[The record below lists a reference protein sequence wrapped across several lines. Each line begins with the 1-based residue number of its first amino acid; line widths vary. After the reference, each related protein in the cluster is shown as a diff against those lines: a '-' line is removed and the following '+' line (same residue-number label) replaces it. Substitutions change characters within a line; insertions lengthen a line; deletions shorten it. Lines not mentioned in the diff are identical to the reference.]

1 MSKAFTTLFLLLLTT
16 ICTEAQDTLRI
27 MSYNIRNCRGLDN
40 IYDIQRTAD
49 VIRNSDADI
58 IAIQEVDSVTR
69 RSKGVDIADTLAI
82 LCKMHAY
89 YSTAIEYDGGK
100 YGVAI
105 LSRKKAIATYRAALP
120 GREEK
125 RTILI
130 AEYPELTFACTHLS
144 LNEEDRM
151 ASLEII
157 DSIAKEYKKPFI
169 IAGDLNDN
177 PQSPFI
183 KELSRN
189 WKIIAPNEE
198 PTFPADKPNVTIDY
212 IAAIK
217 ECERD
222 IESVDSK
229 VIEEP
234 TVSDHRPIVTTIIT
248 KQE

>member
-169 IAGDLNDN
+169 IAGDLNDT

-217 ECERD
+217 ECEGD
-222 IESVDSK
+222 IESVYSK

>member
-157 DSIAKEYKKPFI
+157 DSIAKECKKPFI

-212 IAAIK
+212 IAVRQECKKSIK
-217 ECERD
+217 VFD
-222 IESVDSK
+222 AT

-234 TVSDHRPIVTTIIT
+234 TASDHRPIATTIII
-248 KQE
+248 KKR

>member
-169 IAGDLNDN
+169 IAGDLNDT

-222 IESVDSK
+222 IESVYSK

>member
-1 MSKAFTTLFLLLLTT
+1 MSKAFTALFLLLLTT

-27 MSYNIRNCRGLDN
+27 MSYNIRNSRGLDN

-157 DSIAKEYKKPFI
+157 DSIAKECKKPFI

-217 ECERD
+217 ECEKD

-234 TVSDHRPIVTTIIT
+234 TASDHRPIATTIII
-248 KQE
+248 KKR

>member
-1 MSKAFTTLFLLLLTT
+1 MSKAFTALFLLLLTT

-157 DSIAKEYKKPFI
+157 DSIAKECKKPFI

-234 TVSDHRPIVTTIIT
+234 TASDHRPIVTTIII
-248 KQE
+248 KKR

>member
-120 GREEK
+120 GHEEK

-169 IAGDLNDN
+169 IAGDLNDT

>member
-1 MSKAFTTLFLLLLTT
+1 MSKAFTALFLLLLTT

-157 DSIAKEYKKPFI
+157 DSIAKECKKPFI

-234 TVSDHRPIVTTIIT
+234 TVSDHRPIVTTIII
-248 KQE
+248 KKR

>member
-58 IAIQEVDSVTR
+58 IAIQEVDSVTC

-157 DSIAKEYKKPFI
+157 DSIAKECKKPFI

-212 IAAIK
+212 IAVRQECKKSIK
-217 ECERD
+217 VFD
-222 IESVDSK
+222 AT

-234 TVSDHRPIVTTIIT
+234 TASDHRPIATTIII
-248 KQE
+248 KKR

>member
-1 MSKAFTTLFLLLLTT
+1 MSKAFTALFLLLLTT
-16 ICTEAQDTLRI
+16 ISTEAQDTLRI

-157 DSIAKEYKKPFI
+157 DSIAKECKKPFI

-198 PTFPADKPNVTIDY
+198 PTFPADKPSVTIDY

-234 TVSDHRPIVTTIIT
+234 TASDHRPIATTIIT

>member
-1 MSKAFTTLFLLLLTT
+1 MSKAFTTLFLLLLT
-16 ICTEAQDTLRI
+16 ILSTEAQDTLRI
-27 MSYNIRNCRGLDN
+27 MSYNIRNCKGLDN
-40 IYDIQRTAD
+40 IHDIQRTAD

-157 DSIAKEYKKPFI
+157 DSIAKECKKPFI

-217 ECERD
+217 NYERD

-234 TVSDHRPIVTTIIT
+234 IASDHRPIATTIII
-248 KQE
+248 KKR

>member
-1 MSKAFTTLFLLLLTT
+1 MSKALTTLFLLLLT
-16 ICTEAQDTLRI
+16 ILSTEAQDTLRI
-27 MSYNIRNCRGLDN
+27 MSYNIRNCKGLDN
-40 IYDIQRTAD
+40 IHDIQRTAD
-49 VIRNSDADI
+49 VIRNSGADI

-157 DSIAKEYKKPFI
+157 DSIAKECKKPFI

-177 PQSPFI
+177 PQSPSI

-189 WKIIAPNEE
+189 WKFIAPNEE

-234 TVSDHRPIVTTIIT
+234 TASDHRPIATTIII
-248 KQE
+248 KKR

>member
-1 MSKAFTTLFLLLLTT
+1 MSKALTTLFLLLLT
-16 ICTEAQDTLRI
+16 ILSTEAQDTLRI
-27 MSYNIRNCRGLDN
+27 MSYNIRNCKGLDN

-49 VIRNSDADI
+49 VIRNSGADI

-151 ASLEII
+151 ASLDII
-157 DSIAKEYKKPFI
+157 DSIAKKSKKPFI

-183 KELSRN
+183 KGLSCN
-189 WKIIAPNEE
+189 WEIIAPNEE

-217 ECERD
+217 ECEGD

-234 TVSDHRPIVTTIIT
+234 TASDHRPIATTIII
-248 KQE
+248 KKR

>member
-69 RSKGVDIADTLAI
+69 RSKGVDIADTLAT

-157 DSIAKEYKKPFI
+157 DSIAKECKKPFI

-234 TVSDHRPIVTTIIT
+234 TVSDHRPIVTTIII
-248 KQE
+248 KKR

>member
-157 DSIAKEYKKPFI
+157 DSIAKECKKPFI

-234 TVSDHRPIVTTIIT
+234 TASDHRPIVSTIISRIR
-248 KQE
+248 

>member
-16 ICTEAQDTLRI
+16 ISTEAQDTLRI
-27 MSYNIRNCRGLDN
+27 MSYNIRNCKGLDN
-40 IYDIQRTAD
+40 IHGIKRTAD
-49 VIRNSDADI
+49 VIRNSGADI
-58 IAIQEVDSVTR
+58 IAIQEVDSITR

-105 LSRKKAIATYRAALP
+105 LSRKKAIATYRAVLP

-130 AEYPELTFACTHLS
+130 AEYPGLQFACTHLS
-144 LNEEDRM
+144 LNEEDRI

-157 DSIAKEYKKPFI
+157 DSIAMESKKPFI
-169 IAGDLNDN
+169 IAGDMNDT

-183 KELSRN
+183 KGLSRN

-198 PTFPADKPNVTIDY
+198 PTFPADKPSVTIDY
-212 IAAIK
+212 IAAKK
-217 ECERD
+217 ECGRE
-222 IESVDSK
+222 IKAVDSR

-234 TVSDHRPIVTTIIT
+234 TASDHRPIATTIII
-248 KQE
+248 KNR

>member
-1 MSKAFTTLFLLLLTT
+1 MSRTFALFFVLLSTVLNST
-16 ICTEAQDTLRI
+16 AQDTLRI
-27 MSYNIRNCRGLDN
+27 MSYNIRNCKGLDN
-40 IYDIQRTAD
+40 IHDIKRTAD
-49 VIRNSDADI
+49 VIRNSGADI

-130 AEYPELTFACTHLS
+130 AEYPGLQFACTHLS

-157 DSIAKEYKKPFI
+157 DSIAMESKKPFI
-169 IAGDLNDN
+169 IAGDMNDT

-183 KELSRN
+183 KGLSRN

-198 PTFPADKPNVTIDY
+198 PTFPADKPSVTIDY
-212 IAAIK
+212 IAAKK
-217 ECERD
+217 ECGRE
-222 IESVDSK
+222 IKAVDSR

-234 TVSDHRPIVTTIIT
+234 TASDHRPIATTIII
-248 KQE
+248 KKR

>member
-183 KELSRN
+183 KELSRS

-234 TVSDHRPIVTTIIT
+234 TVSDHRPIATTIII
-248 KQE
+248 KKR

>member
-89 YSTAIEYDGGK
+89 YNTAIEYDGGK

-130 AEYPELTFACTHLS
+130 AEYPEP
-144 LNEEDRM
+144 DVRM
-151 ASLEII
+151 
-157 DSIAKEYKKPFI
+157 YTP
-169 IAGDLNDN
+169 
-177 PQSPFI
+177 
-183 KELSRN
+183 
-189 WKIIAPNEE
+189 
-198 PTFPADKPNVTIDY
+198 VT
-212 IAAIK
+212 
-217 ECERD
+217 E
-222 IESVDSK
+222 
-229 VIEEP
+229 
-234 TVSDHRPIVTTIIT
+234 
-248 KQE
+248 

>member
-157 DSIAKEYKKPFI
+157 DSIAKECKKPFI

-234 TVSDHRPIVTTIIT
+234 TASDHRPIVSTIIT

>member
-1 MSKAFTTLFLLLLTT
+1 MSKAFTALFLLLLTT

-157 DSIAKEYKKPFI
+157 DSIAKECKKPFI

-198 PTFPADKPNVTIDY
+198 PTFPADKPSVTIDY

-229 VIEEP
+229 VIEEA

>member
-157 DSIAKEYKKPFI
+157 DSIAKECKKPFI

-198 PTFPADKPNVTIDY
+198 PTFPADKPSVTIDY
-212 IAAIK
+212 IAAKK
-217 ECERD
+217 ECGRE
-222 IESVDSK
+222 IKAVDSR
-229 VIEEP
+229 VFEEP
-234 TVSDHRPIVTTIIT
+234 TASDHRPIATTIII
-248 KQE
+248 KKR

>member
-169 IAGDLNDN
+169 IAGDLNDT

>member
-169 IAGDLNDN
+169 IAGDLNDA

-183 KELSRN
+183 KELSRS

-234 TVSDHRPIVTTIIT
+234 TVSDHRPIATTIII
-248 KQE
+248 KKR

>member
-1 MSKAFTTLFLLLLTT
+1 MNKALTTLLLLLLATLS
-16 ICTEAQDTLRI
+16 TEAQDTLRI
-27 MSYNIRNCRGLDN
+27 MSYNIRNCKGLDN

-49 VIRNSDADI
+49 VIRNSGADI

-69 RSKGVDIADTLAI
+69 RSKGIDVADTLAT
-82 LCKMHAY
+82 LCNMHAY

-151 ASLEII
+151 ASLDII
-157 DSIAKEYKKPFI
+157 DSIAKKSKKPFI
-169 IAGDLNDN
+169 IAGDMNDN

-189 WKIIAPNEE
+189 WEIIAPNKE
-198 PTFPADKPNVTIDY
+198 PTFPADKPSVTIDY
-212 IAAIK
+212 IAARHKRKKSIK
-217 ECERD
+217 V
-222 IESVDSK
+222 IDSK
-229 VIEEP
+229 VIEES
-234 TVSDHRPIVTTIIT
+234 TASDHRPIATTIIVG
-248 KQE
+248 KR

>member
-16 ICTEAQDTLRI
+16 ISTEAQDTLRI

-49 VIRNSDADI
+49 VIRNCDADI

-157 DSIAKEYKKPFI
+157 DSIAKECKKPFI

-234 TVSDHRPIVTTIIT
+234 TASDHRPIATTIII
-248 KQE
+248 KKR

>member
-1 MSKAFTTLFLLLLTT
+1 MSKAFTTLFLLLLT
-16 ICTEAQDTLRI
+16 ILSTEAQDTLRI
-27 MSYNIRNCRGLDN
+27 MSYNIRNCKGLDN

-58 IAIQEVDSVTR
+58 IAIQEVDSVTS

-130 AEYPELTFACTHLS
+130 AEYPKLTFACTHLS

-157 DSIAKEYKKPFI
+157 DSIAKECKKPFI

-198 PTFPADKPNVTIDY
+198 PTFPADEPNVTIDY

-234 TVSDHRPIVTTIIT
+234 TASDHRPIATTIII
-248 KQE
+248 KKR

>member
-58 IAIQEVDSVTR
+58 IAIQEVDSVTC

-169 IAGDLNDN
+169 IAGDLNDT

>member
-1 MSKAFTTLFLLLLTT
+1 MNKALTTLFILLLTT
-16 ICTEAQDTLRI
+16 ISTEAQDTLRI
-27 MSYNIRNCRGLDN
+27 MSYNIRNCKGLDN

-49 VIRNSDADI
+49 VIRNSGADI
-58 IAIQEVDSVTR
+58 IAIQEVDSLTR
-69 RSKGVDIADTLAI
+69 RSKGIDVADTLAI
-82 LCKMHAY
+82 LCNMHAY
-89 YSTAIEYDGGK
+89 YSAAIEHDSGK

-105 LSRKKAIATYRAALP
+105 LSRKKAKATYRTALP

-130 AEYPELTFACTHLS
+130 AEYPELSFACTHLS

-151 ASLEII
+151 TSIEII
-157 DSIAKEYKKPFI
+157 DSIAKDSRKPFI

-177 PQSPFI
+177 PRSPFI

-198 PTFPADKPNVTIDY
+198 PTFPADKPSVTIDY
-212 IAAIK
+212 IAARHKHKKSIK
-217 ECERD
+217 V
-222 IESVDSK
+222 IDST

-234 TVSDHRPIVTTIIT
+234 TASDHRPIATTIII
-248 KQE
+248 EHR

>member
-49 VIRNSDADI
+49 VIRNCDADI

-157 DSIAKEYKKPFI
+157 DSIAKECKKPFI

-234 TVSDHRPIVTTIIT
+234 TASDHRPIATTIII
-248 KQE
+248 KKR

>member
-1 MSKAFTTLFLLLLTT
+1 MSKAFTTLFLLLLT
-16 ICTEAQDTLRI
+16 ILSTEAQDTLRI
-27 MSYNIRNCRGLDN
+27 MSYNIRNCKGLDN

-130 AEYPELTFACTHLS
+130 AEYPKLTFACTHLS

-157 DSIAKEYKKPFI
+157 DSIAKECKKPFI

-198 PTFPADKPNVTIDY
+198 PTFPADEPNVTIDY

-234 TVSDHRPIVTTIIT
+234 TASDHRPIATTIII
-248 KQE
+248 KKR

>member
-1 MSKAFTTLFLLLLTT
+1 MSKAFTALFLLLLTT

-157 DSIAKEYKKPFI
+157 DSIAKECKKPFI

-234 TVSDHRPIVTTIIT
+234 TASDHRPIITTIII
-248 KQE
+248 KKR